1 MQTVIN
7 RYMLPD
13 VRRGQMAQGIMK
25 GVRALLNELGTNQ
38 LTTSTLSPQLT
49 RALPAGTLLWASLS
63 YLSHS
68 FDHHFCDPQV
78 YFQFLFW
85 QPAAA
90 SVSLLPLLLG

>member
-49 RALPAGTLLWASLS
+49 RALPAGTL
-63 YLSHS
+63 
-68 FDHHFCDPQV
+68 
-78 YFQFLFW
+78 
-85 QPAAA
+85 
-90 SVSLLPLLLG
+90 

>member
-49 RALPAGTLLWASLS
+49 RALPAGTLS
-63 YLSHS
+63 YHSHS